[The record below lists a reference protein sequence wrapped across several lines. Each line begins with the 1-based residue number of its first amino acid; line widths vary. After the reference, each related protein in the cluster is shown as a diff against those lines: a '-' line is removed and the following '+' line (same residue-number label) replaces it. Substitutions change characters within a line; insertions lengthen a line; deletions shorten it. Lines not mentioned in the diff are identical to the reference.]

1 MTYKDRFQR
10 FRPLTEEQQ
19 KDYLFMLLDMM
30 DYYAVGIEALKK
42 KKRPTK
48 EEKSLLDVYARSFS
62 ILQTVSEPFIEVSEE
77 LKKLG
82 ITESYTLK
90 TARRMR
96 EEYEKEK
103 IWNDLR

>member
-10 FRPLTEEQQ
+10 FKPLNEEQQ

-30 DYYAVGIEALKK
+30 DYYAVGIETLRK
-42 KKRPTK
+42 KKRLTK
-48 EEKSLLDVYARSFS
+48 EEKSLLDEYARSFS
-62 ILQTVSEPFIEVSEE
+62 ILQTISEPFIEVSEE

-90 TARRMR
+90 TARKMR
-96 EEYEKEK
+96 QEYKQEHDNEA
-103 IWNDLR
+103 